1 MVHPPDS
8 VGSGRLRR
16 LLAHVLF
23 LFQSPDGSGDVDGLD
38 PASTGG
44 WGGHTRP
51 FSVPSWVSV
60 IGHDFV
66 SPLPNSL
73 NPGQE
78 VGTCSGRSG
87 CPI

>member
-44 WGGHTRP
+44 RIP
-51 FSVPSWVSV
+51 VPVRQ
-60 IGHDFV
+60 IQPKIH
-66 SPLPNSL
+66 LTKI
-73 NPGQE
+73 
-78 VGTCSGRSG
+78 TCLTL
-87 CPI
+87 IV